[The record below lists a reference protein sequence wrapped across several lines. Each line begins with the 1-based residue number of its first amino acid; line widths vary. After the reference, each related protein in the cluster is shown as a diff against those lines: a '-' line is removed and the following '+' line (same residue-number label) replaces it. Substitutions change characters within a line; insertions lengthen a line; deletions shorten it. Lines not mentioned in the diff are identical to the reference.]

1 MKNAFQKCCIRFIQ
15 DQLSYCC
22 VIYDLAYYYALNC
35 IVHSQVVYLVHNLIL
50 LQIILKAN
58 LAQLIC
64 SNALLCLVTL
74 RRGLE
79 TKKPDGL
86 ENGFSGTHLAA
97 LH

>member
-1 MKNAFQKCCIRFIQ
+1 MTLHTIMHCTV
-15 DQLSYCC
+15 LY
-22 VIYDLAYYYALNC
+22 
-35 IVHSQVVYLVHNLIL
+35 SQVVYFEHSLTLR
-50 LQIILKAN
+50 QIILKAN

-64 SNALLCLVTL
+64 SSALLCLVTL

-86 ENGFSGTHLAA
+86 ENGFSGVCSGWIDFSAHLAV